1 MSKNRLRLCD
11 WKKKVDLELSLR
23 ELKIVNQD
31 NRYNINIIKI
41 LSKHYYNIIEIAS
54 YDYKCI
60 IKNKN
65 LGDGMKKS
73 RFRAFATR
81 AKKWPFY

>member
-1 MSKNRLRLCD
+1 MTGKE
-11 WKKKVDLELSLR
+11 KVDLELSLR
-23 ELKIVNQD
+23 ELKIANQD

-54 YDYKCI
+54 CDYKCI

-65 LGDGMKKS
+65 
-73 RFRAFATR
+73 
-81 AKKWPFY
+81 